1 MSNLSGAAA
10 RTGNLRK
17 KEDYKE
23 HVYKRRMMHLKKS
36 QTITK

>member
-1 MSNLSGAAA
+1 MSRAAT

-23 HVYKRRMMHLKKS
+23 YMQKRGMMHLKKS